1 MRSSRLTGVLM
12 GRRWSVEGGTGCSK
26 CKHNFTH
33 NGAEKFII
41 TMIPLDVKRVVMAD
55 MFFPHAAGEDDG
67 VDATN

>member
-1 MRSSRLTGVLM
+1 M
-12 GRRWSVEGGTGCSK
+12 EGGTGCSK

-33 NGAEKFII
+33 NGAEKF
-41 TMIPLDVKRVVMAD
+41 MIPLDVKRVVMAD